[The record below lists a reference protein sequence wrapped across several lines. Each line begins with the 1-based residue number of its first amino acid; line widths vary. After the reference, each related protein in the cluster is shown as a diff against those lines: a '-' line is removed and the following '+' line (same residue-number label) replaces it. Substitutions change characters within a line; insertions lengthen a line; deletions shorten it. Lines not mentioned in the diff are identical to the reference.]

1 MLIDF
6 WNEIDLVWK
15 VGGIQEL
22 NQQEVIVKDTK
33 TNELFTILSK
43 SHRISR
49 LHYFTKEE
57 APKLQRNPFLRE
69 LPMLRANPF
78 FPLLGT

>member
-6 WNEIDLVWK
+6 WNEVDLVWK
-15 VGGIQEL
+15 VGEIQQL
-22 NQQEVIVKDTK
+22 NQQEVIIKDTK
-33 TNELFTILSK
+33 TNELFTIPFK

-57 APKLQRNPFLRE
+57 APKLQRNPFLQE

-78 FPLLGT
+78 FPLLGA